1 MPSAGIVPGFD
12 EVEHGHARLGLI
24 PESFPLDEFS
34 LERREKALTHRVG
47 SVGQVSVRQGLIEL
61 EFGDRL
67 RIRGIECGG
76 LIEPEVSLGWGAGGT
91 QQRRPA
97 GKIEVG

>member
-34 LERREKALTHRVG
+34 LERREKALTHRVV
-47 SVGQVSVRQGLIEL
+47 VGITDRAHRGLDTRFFASESK
-61 EFGDRL
+61 GDRRVL
-67 RIRGIECGG
+67 RALVAVMDDAVR
-76 LIEPEVSLGWGAGGT
+76 LTLL
-91 QQRRPA
+91 
-97 GKIEVG
+97 